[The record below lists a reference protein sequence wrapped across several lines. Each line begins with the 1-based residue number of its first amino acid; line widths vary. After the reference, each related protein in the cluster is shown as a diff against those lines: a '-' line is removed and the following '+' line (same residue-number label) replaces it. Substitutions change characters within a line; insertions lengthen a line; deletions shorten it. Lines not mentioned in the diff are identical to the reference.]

1 MNQLNALNIHVK
13 NVLLINMV
21 HALNAEKDFN
31 LKKELVLALII
42 NVLFVWQRIMWA
54 LVNYAKKDI

>member
-42 NVLFVWQRIMWA
+42 NVLFVWQNIIM
-54 LVNYAKKDI
+54 